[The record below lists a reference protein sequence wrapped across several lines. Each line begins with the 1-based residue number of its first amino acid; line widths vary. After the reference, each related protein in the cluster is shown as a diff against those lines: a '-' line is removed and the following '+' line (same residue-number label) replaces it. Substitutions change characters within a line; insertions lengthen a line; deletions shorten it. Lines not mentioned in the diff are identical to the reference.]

1 MSQPRPSRFQRPG
14 FGGPRRSGGGG
25 QPMINLPPV
34 VTGILVVTVAVY
46 IVQML
51 LPLNLEQ
58 DVLFRFGF
66 IPARFGGPLDD
77 VLTLATPVTYM
88 FLHGGLFHL
97 IINMVFLAAF
107 GSGVERVMGG
117 GNLLLF
123 YIVSGVAGAF
133 AQYILDPSS
142 FVPMVGA
149 SGAISGLFG
158 AIILMMNRVGGGNRQ
173 QVLILVVVWI
183 GISVVFGMTGMP
195 GVAEQVAWAAHVG
208 GFLAGLALFAI
219 LFRRRRS

>member
-1 MSQPRPSRFQRPG
+1 MSPPRRSPFQRPRLQG
-14 FGGPRRSGGGG
+14 TGGG
-25 QPMINLPPV
+25 QPLLNLPPM
-34 VTGILVVTVAVY
+34 VTALLVITVGIY

-51 LPLNLEQ
+51 LPHGMEQ
-58 DVLFRFGF
+58 ELIFRFGF
-66 IPARFGGPLDD
+66 IPLRFGTALEDP
-77 VLTLATPVTYM
+77 LTLVTPVSYM
-88 FLHGGLFHL
+88 FLHGGFFHL
-97 IINMVFLAAF
+97 VINMVFLASF
-107 GSGVERVMGG
+107 GSGVERLMGG
-117 GNLLLF
+117 GNLVLF

-133 AQYILDPSS
+133 AQYVLDPTS

-158 AIILMMNRVGGGNRQ
+158 AVILMMNRVGGGNRQ

-183 GISVVFGMTGMP
+183 GISVVFGMTGVP
-195 GVAEQVAWAAHVG
+195 GVAEQIAWAAHVG